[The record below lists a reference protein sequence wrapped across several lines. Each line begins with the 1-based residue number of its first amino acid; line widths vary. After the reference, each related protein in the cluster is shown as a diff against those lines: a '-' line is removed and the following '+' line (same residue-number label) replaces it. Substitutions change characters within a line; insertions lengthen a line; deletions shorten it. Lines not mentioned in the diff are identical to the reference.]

1 MPENTQISAECRKFL
16 LEEARTGKLATVR
29 ADGRPHIAP
38 IWFDLEGNTI
48 VFNTGTDSV
57 KARNIRHDK
66 RVSFCVDDEK
76 PPFSFAIIDGT
87 AELVDDQEHL
97 LAWATRLAGR
107 YMGQA
112 RAAEYGKRNAV
123 PGELIVRITP
133 TKIRFAKDIAN

>member
-16 LEEARTGKLATVR
+16 LEEARTGKVATVR

-57 KARNIRHDK
+57 KARNIRHNNH
-66 RVSFCVDDEK
+66 VSFCVDDEK
-76 PPFSFAIIDGT
+76 PPFSFATIDGT
-87 AELVDDQEHL
+87 AELIDDQEHL

-123 PGELIVRITP
+123 AGELIVRITP